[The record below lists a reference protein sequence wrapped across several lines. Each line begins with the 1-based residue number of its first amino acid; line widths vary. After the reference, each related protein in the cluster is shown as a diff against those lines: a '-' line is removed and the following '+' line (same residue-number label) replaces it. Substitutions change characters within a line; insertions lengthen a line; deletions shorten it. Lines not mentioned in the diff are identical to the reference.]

1 MDQEL
6 KNQSPL
12 TSAVQWQETAKAVI
26 IWSDFHTT
34 AAGKLASFE
43 HIFWSPNV
51 ENRIPLWKEKST
63 LLTVQGWIS
72 LRRLWN
78 SCEKTS

>member
-51 ENRIPLWKEKST
+51 ENTTMERKVNIADSARLDISET
-63 LLTVQGWIS
+63 TV
-72 LRRLWN
+72 
-78 SCEKTS
+78 E